1 MAGKRLTIKDPDL
14 AKVGIALK
22 RATLKA
28 RQLGLATNTPVYVF
42 REGKIVDVVVE
53 QRASQ
58 KSKKANSDSSAKHEP
73 RLVRRTSKFKTKL

>member
-22 RATLKA
+22 RAALKA

-42 REGKIVDVVVE
+42 REGKIVDVVAE

-58 KSKKANSDSSAKHEP
+58 KSKKAGSDHSAKHEL
-73 RLVRRTSKFKTKL
+73 RLVRRAKKAKTK